1 MPVIYLTQVEAI
13 PPDTNNGV
21 KNMKTLTLEIL
32 EAVTDYRVY
41 RFLCQFPNTHESFE
55 GVETFEFIHT
65 EGQGHDGYVLVTYY

>member
-1 MPVIYLTQVEAI
+1 
-13 PPDTNNGV
+13 
-21 KNMKTLTLEIL
+21 MKTLTLEIL